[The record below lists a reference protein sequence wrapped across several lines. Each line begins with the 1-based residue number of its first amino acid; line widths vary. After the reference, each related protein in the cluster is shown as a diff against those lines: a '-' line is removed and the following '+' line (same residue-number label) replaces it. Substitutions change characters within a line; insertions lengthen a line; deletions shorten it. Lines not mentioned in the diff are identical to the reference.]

1 VPLCLC
7 GKKVPKDYKLLKTF
21 HIRKST
27 VFLILTIVNVMA
39 FSLLMLHARSV
50 QARAGELLRASSQ
63 IAKEL
68 QLTDLCLF
76 TEARYTRHPAMG
88 DVHAAF
94 QDHPL
99 ALEHFPSGSL
109 VPAPRELSRRH
120 E

>member
-1 VPLCLC
+1 LT
-7 GKKVPKDYKLLKTF
+7 KTIR
-21 HIRKST
+21 IRKST
-27 VFLILTIVNVMA
+27 IFLVLTIVNVMA

-50 QARAGELLRASSQ
+50 QARAGQLLASSNQ
-63 IAKEL
+63 IAKDL

-94 QDHPL
+94 QDHPM

-109 VPAPRELSRRH
+109 VPAPAPLMRRH

>member
-1 VPLCLC
+1 MI
-7 GKKVPKDYKLLKTF
+7 KT
-21 HIRKST
+21 HRIRKST
-27 VFLILTIVNVMA
+27 VFLVLTIVNVMA

-50 QARAGELLRASSQ
+50 QGRAGELLASSSR
-63 IAKEL
+63 IAREL

-94 QDHPL
+94 QDHPI

-109 VPAPRELSRRH
+109 VPAPLPLVR
-120 E
+120 

>member
-1 VPLCLC
+1 MIDGLLRIEP
-7 GKKVPKDYKLLKTF
+7 LLKTF
-21 HIRKST
+21 RIRKST

-50 QARAGELLRASSQ
+50 QGRAGELLASSSQ

-94 QDHPL
+94 QDHPM

-109 VPAPRELSRRH
+109 VPAPRKLTRGNE
-120 E
+120 

>member
-1 VPLCLC
+1 MKL
-7 GKKVPKDYKLLKTF
+7 LLKTTR
-21 HIRKST
+21 IRKST
-27 VFLILTIVNVMA
+27 LFLVLTIVNVMV

-50 QARAGELLRASSQ
+50 ESRAGQLLASSSS

-76 TEARYTRHPAMG
+76 TEARYTRHPALG

-94 QDHPL
+94 QDHPI

-109 VPAPRELSRRH
+109 VPAPRPSAH

>member
-1 VPLCLC
+1 ME
-7 GKKVPKDYKLLKTF
+7 LLVKITR
-21 HIRKST
+21 IRKST
-27 VFLILTIVNVMA
+27 VFLVLTIINVMA

-50 QARAGELLRASSQ
+50 QGRAGELLASSNR

-94 QDHPL
+94 QDHPM

-109 VPAPRELSRRH
+109 APAPGPLMRRH

>member
-1 VPLCLC
+1 LA
-7 GKKVPKDYKLLKTF
+7 KTF
-21 HIRKST
+21 RIRKSSI
-27 VFLILTIVNVMA
+27 FLILTIVNVTV
-39 FSLLMLHARSV
+39 FLLLMHHARST
-50 QARAGELLRASSQ
+50 QTRAGELLASSSRL
-63 IAKEL
+63 AKEL

-109 VPAPRELSRRH
+109 VPAPGPLVRH
-120 E
+120 HE

>member
-1 VPLCLC
+1 MT
-7 GKKVPKDYKLLKTF
+7 KTTR
-21 HIRKST
+21 IRKST
-27 VFLILTIVNVMA
+27 VFLVLTIVNVMA
-39 FSLLMLHARSV
+39 FSLLMLHTRSV
-50 QARAGELLRASSQ
+50 QGRAGELLAASSQ

-94 QDHPL
+94 QDHPM

-109 VPAPRELSRRH
+109 VPAPRPLARRH

>member
-1 VPLCLC
+1 M
-7 GKKVPKDYKLLKTF
+7 
-21 HIRKST
+21 RKST
-27 VFLILTIVNVMA
+27 VFLVLTIVNVVA
-39 FSLLMLHARSV
+39 FSLLMLHARTV
-50 QARAGELLRASSQ
+50 QGRAGQLLRTSNS
-63 IAKEL
+63 IAREL

-88 DVHAAF
+88 DVYAAF

-109 VPAPRELSRRH
+109 VPAPLPLMRGH